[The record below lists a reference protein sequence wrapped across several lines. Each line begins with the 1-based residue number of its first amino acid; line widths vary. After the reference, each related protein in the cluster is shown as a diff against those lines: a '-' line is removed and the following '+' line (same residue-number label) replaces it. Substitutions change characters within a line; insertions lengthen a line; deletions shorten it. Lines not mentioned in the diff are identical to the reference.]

1 MKLRILWLGKTGN
14 SDLATVCED
23 FAARSNHFVGTEIT
37 ELKELR
43 IKEEQK
49 KVELEGERLLSA
61 IDNSAF
67 VVALDPLGRA
77 YTSGEFAGFL
87 EKHMTENPRDLVF
100 VVGGH
105 AGLSDSVK
113 KRANLLWSLSPLTY
127 SHDLARTVLLEQIYR
142 ALTIIRNLPYAR

>member
-1 MKLRILWLGKTGN
+1 MKLRILWLGKTKN
-14 SDLATVCED
+14 SDLATVCKD
-23 FAARSNHFVGTEIT
+23 FAARSNHFISTEIT

-43 IKEEQK
+43 VKEEK
-49 KVELEGERLLSA
+49 KRVELEGERLLSA
-61 IDNSAF
+61 IDSSAF

-77 YTSGEFAGFL
+77 YTSDEFAGFL

-105 AGLSDSVK
+105 AGLSDSVR